1 MARAW
6 AAAAA
11 MALVLVWAGA
21 AQAATI
27 KVTTTGDPG
36 PAGTTS
42 LRQAISAADNGDDV
56 SVPAGDYVLKQGAIV
71 VPDAIEIAGAAAATT
86 IVNGNHAGGVFQVTS
101 DGSVAF
107 EDLTITGGKVAPSS
121 SQPGGAGVFDSG
133 TGSTSSLGFGHDVL
147 SDNEVTGSSGG
158 SGGAIYTDTNTL
170 SVSDSTLSGNV
181 VNIGASPSEEGGGA
195 IYNAF
200 GTATISGTTLTAN
213 KVTIMAPAGGSYDG
227 GGAVYDNGQTVT
239 VTDSVVSSNT
249 VFITGPGSVNG
260 GGAIYDDADGVSVAG
275 SSLVDNSVQ
284 DSGDL
289 GSDGGGALYESEADT
304 GPIMVQDSN
313 LSDNEV
319 KLGDNTDGNSGGGAI
334 YNRGGTV
341 GVTSS
346 TIAQNTAT
354 MTGTSGG
361 DDGGGGVYNTAA
373 SPTLINVT
381 LSDNQA
387 VAPGGA
393 EGGSFFQAGNPGTIT
408 SSTVSGNASNGSGGG
423 VFAYSRLNI
432 KSTIV
437 AGNTA
442 VESPD
447 CHGANLDSAGY
458 NLENTSSTEC
468 GFTTVTDIVGKP
480 ANLAPL
486 APNGGLAPTVALLPG
501 SSAIGHIPKA
511 ECTTQNT
518 LLPITTDERGVA
530 RGLAGFCDIG
540 AFQSA
545 PAHLAVSGTANPAA
559 IYIGAD
565 AKLTLAI
572 ANSGPAPAIASVVK
586 VTVPTGL
593 QVVSVMA
600 SRGECATAHAVVTCL
615 IGLLLSNGKARFTIS
630 VRGNRAGTR
639 VVDAT
644 ASASGSDPAPP
655 AAERVTVAVIAPEL
669 TGLVVS
675 PDSFPRHALVGFK
688 LSYAAAVRFTVKRA
702 KTALGSFT
710 RTAHAGANSF
720 SWRGRV
726 GGHKLAPGRY
736 RLVATPILDGQSG
749 STAATGFQI
758 AVAKLARAPFNP

>member
-1 MARAW
+1 M
-6 AAAAA
+6 
-11 MALVLVWAGA
+11 
-21 AQAATI
+21 
-27 KVTTTGDPG
+27 TTTGDPG

-42 LRQAISAADNGDDV
+42 LRQAISAAHNGDNV

-86 IVNGNHAGGVFQVTS
+86 IINGNHAGGVFQVTS
-101 DGSVAF
+101 DGAVAF
-107 EDLTITGGKVAPSS
+107 DDLTITGGKVAPSS

-133 TGSTSSLGFGHDVL
+133 TGSTSSLSFSHDVL
-147 SDNEVTGSSGG
+147 SNNEVTGSASG
-158 SGGAIYTDTNTL
+158 SGGAIYTDTNLLAVT
-170 SVSDSTLSGNV
+170 DSSLTGNV
-181 VNIGASPSEEGGGA
+181 VDVDTSPSGAGGGA
-195 IYNAF
+195 IYNESGA
-200 GTATISGTTLTAN
+200 ATIVGSALTAN
-213 KVTIMAPAGGSYDG
+213 KVKITASGVGDDDG
-227 GGAVYDNGQTVT
+227 GGAILDNGAGVT
-239 VTDSVVSSNT
+239 VTGSSISANT
-249 VFITGPGSVNG
+249 VSMTGLAGVDG
-260 GGAIYDDADGVSVAG
+260 GGAILDDGAGVTVTS
-275 SSLVDNSVQ
+275 SSLTANSV
-284 DSGDL
+284 SGS
-289 GSDGGGALYESEADT
+289 SDGGSNGGGVIYADG
-304 GPIMVQDSN
+304 GPISVATSN
-313 LSDNEV
+313 LSGNEV
-319 KLGDNTDGNSGGGAI
+319 TLNDDSDGNSGGGAI

-354 MTGTSGG
+354 MTGTSGS
-361 DDGGGGVYNTAA
+361 DDGGGGVYNTAD

-393 EGGSFFQAGNPGTIT
+393 EGGGFFQAGNPGTIT

-442 VESPD
+442 AESPS

-458 NLENTSSTEC
+458 NLEDTSPTEC
-468 GFTTVTDIVGKP
+468 GFTASTDIVGKP

-486 APNGGLAPTVALLPG
+486 APNGGLAPTVALLPE
-501 SSAIGHIPKA
+501 SPAIGHIPKA

-545 PAHLAVSGTANPAA
+545 PAHLAVSGTASPAA
-559 IYIGAD
+559 IHIGAD

-615 IGLLLSNGKARFTIS
+615 IGLLLSNGKAQFTIS
-630 VRGNRAGTR
+630 VRGNRAGAHL
-639 VVDAT
+639 VDAT

-655 AAERVTVAVIAPEL
+655 ATGRVTVAVIAPKL

-675 PDSFPRHALVGFK
+675 PDSFPRHAVVDFK
-688 LSYAAAVRFTVKRA
+688 LNYAAVVRFTVKRA

-720 SWRGRV
+720 SWGARV

-736 RLVATPILDGQSG
+736 RLVATPTLDGQSG

-758 AVAKLARAPFNP
+758 TVAKPARAPFNP